1 MKNLSIDVETFSS
14 VDLNKCGVYRYCS
27 SPDFEILLFGYS
39 IDHGPVK
46 TVDLASGEMIPEEIL
61 QVLTDSSVIKWA
73 FNCNFE
79 RVCLSTY
86 LRRNYHAIQSSV
98 EQHGG
103 GIKGIIGTAVDAYK
117 SIWEIGFSKI
127 NELTGGKLGDAL
139 SSAQGKLDAIKG
151 AFSSMIENA
160 KSIVSGGLDRIKGF
174 FAGCH
179 LELPHIKLPHF
190 SISGKLSIDPP
201 SVPHLSVD
209 WYRKAM
215 DDAYILNSPTIFGAA
230 GGRLLGGGEAG
241 QEAVVGTDKL
251 AEIVQGALAGVSGG
265 DIIIPVYIG
274 QERIDEIVV
283 RATQRSN
290 YRSGGR

>member
-1 MKNLSIDVETFSS
+1 MGHRKN
-14 VDLNKCGVYRYCS
+14 K
-27 SPDFEILLFGYS
+27 
-39 IDHGPVK
+39 H
-46 TVDLASGEMIPEEIL
+46 
-61 QVLTDSSVIKWA
+61 
-73 FNCNFE
+73 
-79 RVCLSTY
+79 
-86 LRRNYHAIQSSV
+86 RNR
-98 EQHGG
+98 EHGG
-103 GIKGIIGTAVDAYK
+103 GIKGVIGTAVDAYK
-117 SIWEIGFSKI
+117 SIWETGFSAI
-127 NELTGGKLGDAL
+127 NDLTGGKLGDAL
-139 SSAQGKLDAIKG
+139 SAAQGKLGEIKG

-215 DDAYILNSPTIFGAA
+215 DDAYILNSPTIFGAY

-251 AEIVQGALAGVSGG
+251 AEIVQSALAGVSGG

>member
-1 MKNLSIDVETFSS
+1 
-14 VDLNKCGVYRYCS
+14 
-27 SPDFEILLFGYS
+27 
-39 IDHGPVK
+39 
-46 TVDLASGEMIPEEIL
+46 
-61 QVLTDSSVIKWA
+61 
-73 FNCNFE
+73 
-79 RVCLSTY
+79 
-86 LRRNYHAIQSSV
+86 
-98 EQHGG
+98 
-103 GIKGIIGTAVDAYK
+103 
-117 SIWEIGFSKI
+117 
-127 NELTGGKLGDAL
+127 
-139 SSAQGKLDAIKG
+139 
-151 AFSSMIENA
+151 MIENA

-174 FAGCH
+174 FSGCH

-209 WYRKAM
+209 WYKKAM

-251 AEIVQGALAGVSGG
+251 AEIVQGALTGVGGG

>member
-1 MKNLSIDVETFSS
+1 MWDGIKTTAGTTF
-14 VDLNKCGVYRYCS
+14 DNIKTTIGTAW
-27 SPDFEILLFGYS
+27 DT
-39 IDHGPVK
+39 VK
-46 TVDLASGEMIPEEIL
+46 TNTGNAWD
-61 QVLTDSSVIKWA
+61 
-73 FNCNFE
+73 
-79 RVCLSTY
+79 
-86 LRRNYHAIQSSV
+86 AIQSSID
-98 EQHGG
+98 QHGG

-117 SIWEIGFSKI
+117 SIWEAGFTTI
-127 NELTGGKLGDAL
+127 NNLTGGKLGDAL
-139 SSAQGKLDAIKG
+139 SSARGKLGEIKG

-160 KSIVSGGLDRIKGF
+160 KSIVSGGLSRISGF
-174 FAGCH
+174 FSGCH
-179 LELPHIKLPHF
+179 LELPHIKLPHV

-201 SVPHLSVD
+201 SVPHLSIS

-215 DDAYILNSPTIFGAA
+215 DDAYLLNSPTIFGAS

-251 AEIVQGALAGVSGG
+251 AEIVKGALAGVGGG